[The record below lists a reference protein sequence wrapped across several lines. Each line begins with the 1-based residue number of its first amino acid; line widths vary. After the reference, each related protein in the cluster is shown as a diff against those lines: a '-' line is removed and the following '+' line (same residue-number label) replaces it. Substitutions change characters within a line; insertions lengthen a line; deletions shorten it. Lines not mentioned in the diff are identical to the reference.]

1 MELQEFKSKVLPLK
15 DRLYRTAFYLLKSV
29 EEAEDILQDVMVKM
43 WEKKDQLDNYNSVEA
58 FAVTV
63 TKNACFDKLKS
74 KKHKNNFDITDFDF
88 DSKSLSPQTIIEQK
102 ESYGV
107 MLQAFDRLPEQQR
120 LLVTL
125 RDVEGYS
132 YEEISDMTDLQI
144 NNIRVGL
151 SRARKAARKHYLEMT
166 SNEAH

>member
-15 DRLYRTAFYLLKSV
+15 DRLYRTAFFLLKSV
-29 EEAEDILQDVMVKM
+29 EETEDVLQDVMVKM
-43 WEKKDQLDNYNSVEA
+43 WERKDQLDKYQSIEA

-63 TKNACFDKLKS
+63 TKNACLDRLKS
-74 KKHKNNFDITDFDF
+74 KKHKNNFDINDFDF
-88 DSKSLSPQTIIEQK
+88 DSKAISPQVKMEQK
-102 ESYGV
+102 QSYGV

-125 RDVEGYS
+125 RDIEGYS
-132 YEEISDMTDLQI
+132 YEEIAEITALQI

-151 SRARKAARKHYLEMT
+151 SRARKAARQHYLEMIGD
-166 SNEAH
+166 EAY